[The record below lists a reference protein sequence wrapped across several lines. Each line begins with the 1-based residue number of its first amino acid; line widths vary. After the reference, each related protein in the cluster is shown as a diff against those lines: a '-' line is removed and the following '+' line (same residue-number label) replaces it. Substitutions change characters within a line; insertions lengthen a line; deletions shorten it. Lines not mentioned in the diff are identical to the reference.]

1 MQIGVYSGS
10 FDPITKGHIDI
21 IERAAKLSEKLIV
34 TVLNNI
40 NKNYMFTLEEREV
53 MVRECVK
60 NIPNVEVVTFQGL
73 LVDFMKDKG
82 ITLIYRGIRAVSD
95 YEYELA
101 MAFANDE
108 ISGGKVE
115 TIFIPA
121 KKKYMY
127 LSSTIVREIAMNGG
141 NLSLYLPKNIEKK
154 VEKKVKSKL

>member
-34 TVLNNI
+34 TVLNNV

-73 LVDFMKDKG
+73 LVDFMKDRG